1 MLKSL
6 YIRNIILI
14 DEMDIEFKDG
24 LCVLTGETGAGKSI
38 ILDSL
43 GLVLGNRADLSMK
56 PKNDNDAKITAIFTN
71 YNTYIDDLLETSA
84 IEKNE
89 ELILKRIISKDG
101 KSKSFVNDQIVSLN
115 TLRKIGEN
123 LIEIESQF
131 SEQGLLNSSTH
142 LHVLDEFGSYN
153 ELLRQVQIKW
163 DYLKIIENEYKDLK
177 RKSETKK
184 KEQED
189 INYNIKELSK
199 YQVEACNFLK
209 IKNQF
214 REKKITENL
223 KIIEFQDS
231 PVRVYDDYFDKIKH
245 SNNVYLSLNTF
256 LYNIKLN
263 ENKIE
268 KIFLKKKVKTLN
280 YRTNC

>member
-89 ELILKRIISKDG
+89 ERIISKDG

-115 TLRKIGEN
+115 TLRKIGES

-142 LHVLDEFGSYN
+142 LHVLDEFGDYN

-163 DYLKIIENEYKDLK
+163 DYLKIIENEYEDF
-177 RKSETKK
+177 KK
-184 KEQED
+184 KAKQ
-189 INYNIKELSK
+189 
-199 YQVEACNFLK
+199 
-209 IKNQF
+209 
-214 REKKITENL
+214 
-223 KIIEFQDS
+223 
-231 PVRVYDDYFDKIKH
+231 
-245 SNNVYLSLNTF
+245 
-256 LYNIKLN
+256 
-263 ENKIE
+263 
-268 KIFLKKKVKTLN
+268 KKKS
-280 YRTNC
+280 RRI